1 MKDSLRAKLIN
12 KRKELSKSELKEKS
26 NYIKMTIF
34 KMKEFED
41 SRTILFYISYNN
53 EVDTHQII
61 KECLEIGKKI
71 VVPKTDILKEKIL
84 LSELTNWNHL
94 EPGEFNIL
102 EPKKEFFKE
111 VLIDSID
118 LMFIPGIAFDIH
130 GNRIGHGKGYYDR
143 LLKIPHN
150 AIRVGLAFE
159 LQIVDNI
166 LTEIHDIKV
175 NKIVTEKRVI
185 KCNDTKLQSP

>member
-1 MKDSLRAKLIN
+1 MKDKLRAKLID
-12 KRKELSKSELKEKS
+12 KRKKLSKFELKEKS
-26 NYIKMTIF
+26 KYIKMTIF
-34 KMKEFED
+34 KMKEFKD
-41 SRTILFYISYNN
+41 SRTILLYVSYNN

-61 KECLEIGKKI
+61 KECLDIGKKI
-71 VVPKTDILKEKIL
+71 VVPKTDILTEKIL
-84 LSELTNWNHL
+84 LSELTNWDHL
-94 EPGEFNIL
+94 ELGEFNIL

-130 GNRIGHGKGYYDR
+130 GNRIGHGKGYYDK
-143 LLKIPHN
+143 LLKIPNN
-150 AIRVGLAFE
+150 AIKIGLAFE

-166 LTEIHDIKV
+166 PTEIHDIKV

-185 KCNDTKLQSP
+185 TCNDTKLLSL